1 MKHPSANQV
10 LEQVISAVS
19 SVPGAVEFRPPLET
33 TAPRPETP
41 SWLSGDQPIIQIAGD
56 FPIDVTDTRR
66 DRRDPQ
72 GVDSSQVFQPGP
84 SDTSHLPMHHP
95 APPPGWESE
104 GLEILAWYSPFHSCT
119 WDWGIY
125 IRAYGIEVVA
135 SVLLSSGV
143 PGVSCAELARL
154 FLEEHELGHFFAE
167 LLVSEAEVAANTALY
182 LPGKA
187 AQSSAP
193 PGWGL
198 TEEGLCNA
206 LARSRIPSAQREGV
220 DDWLNVSPPGYRDYR
235 QHRPSRRSE
244 SWGRVVSEIVG
255 SPPISWG
262 GVPGRPDLRSQVPV
276 FLVLD
281 GSGLSGLPA
290 GYLLGPVIVSEAPSF
305 WKDLKKSGTPKAM
318 LTSWE
323 KTKALLASGA
333 LHSGCHLEKIL
344 DNVYS
349 VRVSQAVRAAL
360 ERQADGTWLAVMV
373 DRQHDTLYRRVQRA
387 YA

>member
-1 MKHPSANQV
+1 M
-10 LEQVISAVS
+10 
-19 SVPGAVEFRPPLET
+19 
-33 TAPRPETP
+33 
-41 SWLSGDQPIIQIAGD
+41 
-56 FPIDVTDTRR
+56 
-66 DRRDPQ
+66 
-72 GVDSSQVFQPGP
+72 
-84 SDTSHLPMHHP
+84 
-95 APPPGWESE
+95 PPPDWETE
-104 GLEILAWYSPFHSCT
+104 GFEVLAWYSPFHACT

-125 IRAYGIEVVA
+125 IRAYGIEVVS

-143 PGVSCAELARL
+143 PLVSCAELARS
-154 FLEEHELGHFFAE
+154 FLEEHEMGHFFAE
-167 LLVSEAEVAANTALY
+167 LLVSEAEVAASKALY

-187 AQSSAP
+187 AQRSAP

-206 LARSRIPSAQREGV
+206 LARSRIPNSHREGV
-220 DDWLNVSPPGYRDYR
+220 DDWLDLSPPGYCDYR
-235 QHRPSRRSE
+235 HHGPSRRSE
-244 SWGRVVSEIVG
+244 SWGRVVSEVAG

-262 GVPGRPDLRSQVPV
+262 GIPGRPDLSSQVPI

-281 GSGLSGLPA
+281 GGGPSGLPV

-305 WKDLKKSGTPKAM
+305 WKDLKKSGSPKTM
-318 LTSWE
+318 LSSWE

-344 DNVYS
+344 NNVYS
-349 VRVSQAVRAAL
+349 VRVNQAARAAL
-360 ERQADGTWLAVMV
+360 ERQPDGTWLAVMV